1 MTSAP
6 NTLDAS
12 ALAARL
18 ERRELTAEA
27 LLRACLE
34 RIDAREAQVKA
45 FVHID
50 REGALAA
57 ARALDAGAWRGPL
70 HGLPVAIKDVFDTRG
85 LPTRYGSP
93 IHADH
98 VPQQDAAVVALS
110 REAGGVL
117 MGKAVTT
124 EFATYHPGPTR
135 NPHDLGC
142 TPGGSSSGSA
152 AAVADA
158 MVPLATGTQ
167 TAGSV
172 IRPAAFCGVVGFKP
186 TWGRISRTG
195 LKMLSESLDTV
206 GLFGRSVPD
215 VGLFASVLTSDAAL
229 RVPLAGVATRSLR
242 VGLFEGPDDG
252 LLDADVRALI
262 ERVRGRLD
270 GVVRSASAVQAPEW
284 FAGLGAQQTAVMQ
297 FEMAR
302 SLSDE
307 RIRHPELLSPR
318 LAAMIAAG
326 LQVDGS
332 AHAANLARWQ
342 GARQRVDTLFEDH
355 DLLIAPSAIGEAP
368 ALEQGT
374 GDPVFCRSWTLL
386 GLPCLHLPLGT
397 GARGLPIGLQL
408 IAPAYQDVMLL
419 QAGAWLHARLR
430 D

>member
-1 MTSAP
+1 MSSAL

-12 ALAARL
+12 TLAARL
-18 ERRELTAEA
+18 ERRELSAEA

-70 HGLPVAIKDVFDTRG
+70 HGLPLAMKDVFDTRDM
-85 LPTRYGSP
+85 PTRYGSP
-93 IHADH
+93 IHATH
-98 VPQQDAAVVALS
+98 IPHQDAAVVALS

-117 MGKAVTT
+117 LGKAVTT

-206 GLFGRSVPD
+206 GLFGRSVAD
-215 VGLFASVLTSDAAL
+215 VGLFASVLTADAAL
-229 RVPLAGVATRSLR
+229 RVPLAGVATRSVRLG
-242 VGLFEGPDDG
+242 VFAGLDDG
-252 LLDADVRALI
+252 LLDPEVRALI
-262 ERVRGRLD
+262 ERVRQRLT
-270 GVVRSASAVQAPEW
+270 GLVRSTGEVQAPEW

-307 RIRHPELLSPR
+307 RIRHPELLSER
-318 LAAMIAAG
+318 LTGMIAAG
-326 LQVDGS
+326 LAVDGA

-342 GARQRVDTLFEDH
+342 RARQLAEGLFEHH
-355 DLLIAPSAIGEAP
+355 DMLIAPSAIGEAP
-368 ALEQGT
+368 AVEQGT

-386 GLPCLHLPLGT
+386 GLPCLHLPLSV